1 LVGDFCK
8 KREEFAVSL
17 RQRKKNA
24 ILETKRRKLQQSF
37 FQRLEVEDLQLLD
50 LPLTVTLL
58 KKKRQIEFDPH
69 SLLAHALNLL
79 DGLNE
84 AD

>member
-1 LVGDFCK
+1 
-8 KREEFAVSL
+8 
-17 RQRKKNA
+17 
-24 ILETKRRKLQQSF
+24 
-37 FQRLEVEDLQLLD
+37 LEVEDLQLLD